1 MKLFSEIKRIFQCEE
16 ICISERRN
24 TVEASLTTTIQR
36 LPDIANIELICSL
49 IPLRDVLRMS
59 FKNDSNDILTVSNK
73 LATMPDFT
81 RLTEGMTRNDNVE
94 IKIQIDKTVSTSRF
108 SIYDFDT
115 FSEDL
120 LRVSTVDILKWFSD
134 LFSSHEYLVFEVFD
148 SDISFS
154 TKTMAFVSNES
165 SVFLPKF
172 TRSQRLRVC
181 KETAYFY
188 NMNTFE
194 VLPEDFVIEGIE
206 QNDNCFRPLF
216 EKLATTLSLIYVA
229 SSASIM
235 EAALNIQING
245 QRTMTYSFELD
256 DIHKN
261 QKWLSIYDWIYTD
274 GNPTDKALIAHNV
287 ISLHCKYADLLDI
300 DEKVYDSIK
309 SNYNL
314 YLRNNVVHYLE
325 LKKDISKFIRDVVAQ
340 VGDYAASTLNQF
352 KTNLIAIFGFL
363 FTIVLTKVGA
373 TQKWDNI
380 FSRDTIYII
389 ELIIIGSLVYL
400 VICFFEVRYKL
411 KKTKQA
417 YYALKRN
424 YEDILSEAEI
434 KEAFGKDK
442 LLVDTEN
449 STKKGIILWSAIWG
463 VLLIATIIIIEFMT
477 SNRGVFSW
485 LLQKIWPLISTIC
498 KNNA

>member
-16 ICISERRN
+16 LCISERRS

-36 LPDIANIELICSL
+36 LPDISNIELICSL
-49 IPLRDVLRMS
+49 VPLRDTLTMS
-59 FKNDSNDILTVSNK
+59 FKNDSNDILSVSNK
-73 LATMPDFT
+73 LMIMPDFA
-81 RLTEGMTRNDNVE
+81 RLTEGMTQNDNIE
-94 IKIQIDKTVSTSRF
+94 IRIQIDKTVSANKF
-108 SIYDFDT
+108 SIYNFDT

-120 LRVSTVDILKWFSD
+120 LRIPMVDILKWFSE
-134 LFSSHEYLVFEVFD
+134 LFSSYEYLVFEVFD
-148 SDISFS
+148 SNISFS
-154 TKTMAFVSNES
+154 SETMAFVSNES
-165 SVFLPKF
+165 SVFSPSF

-194 VLPEDFVIEGIE
+194 VIPEDFVIEGIE

-216 EKLATTLSLIYVA
+216 EKLATILSLIYVA
-229 SSASIM
+229 SSASIV
-235 EAALNIQING
+235 ETALNIQING
-245 QRTMTYSFELD
+245 QRAITHSFDLES
-256 DIHKN
+256 IRKN
-261 QKWLSIYDWIYTD
+261 PKWLSIYYWIYTD

-340 VGDYAASTLNQF
+340 VGDYVVSTLNKF

-363 FTIVLTKVGA
+363 FTVVLTKVGA
-373 TQKWDNI
+373 TQRWDNI
-380 FSRDTIYII
+380 FSRDAIYII
-389 ELIIIGSLVYL
+389 ELVIIGSLVYL

-411 KKTKQA
+411 KKTEQA
-417 YYALKRN
+417 YNALKNN

-442 LLVDTEN
+442 LFVDAEK
-449 STKKGIILWSAIWG
+449 STRKGIFLWSAIWG
-463 VLLIATIIIIEFMT
+463 VLLIATIIIIEFIT

-485 LLQKIWPLISTIC
+485 LLQKIFVV
-498 KNNA
+498 N